1 MTLAYRDLSISFG
14 ERQVVALDELRV
26 ESGEIL
32 GLVGESGSGK
42 SMTATAALGLAPR
55 LGARVSGSIA
65 LDGEELLT
73 LSPAQWAQVRG
84 RRIAMIFQNPSSAF
98 NPVMKVGDVFART
111 LKLHGETSKDA
122 ARERS
127 AASLHEVLL
136 PAGVLDRYP
145 HQLSGGQ
152 IQRVA
157 IALALALDVQVL
169 LADEA
174 TSALD
179 VTVQAEILTLLSR
192 LKDRGIAILLIT
204 HDLGV
209 VAEVADRVA
218 VMQRGCVVETGETAS
233 VLGQPSHVYTRSLID
248 AVPRLGAGGP
258 R

>member
-1 MTLAYRDLSISFG
+1 MQEKADPL
-14 ERQVVALDELRV
+14 ELT
-26 ESGEIL
+26 EPG
-32 GLVGESGSGK
+32 
-42 SMTATAALGLAPR
+42 PP
-55 LGARVSGSIA
+55 
-65 LDGEELLT
+65 D
-73 LSPAQWAQVRG
+73 AQ
-84 RRIAMIFQNPSSAF
+84 
-98 NPVMKVGDVFART
+98 
-111 LKLHGETSKDA
+111 DA

-233 VLGQPSHVYTRSLID
+233 VLGQPSHAYTRSLID
-248 AVPRLGAGGP
+248 AVPRLGVGGP